1 MAKGQQMSGNEIP
14 ETSQVIASA
23 LQLPLNDRIA
33 LVNAMLESVEGPS
46 ESISQAEVDESW
58 KDEIAKR
65 VQEIKSGKVNTISS
79 SELWEQIGGKPNA

>member
-1 MAKGQQMSGNEIP
+1 MSGNEIP

>member
-1 MAKGQQMSGNEIP
+1 MSGNEVP
-14 ETSQVIASA
+14 ETNQIIASA
-23 LQLPLNDRIA
+23 LQLSFNDRIA
-33 LVNAMLESVEGPS
+33 LVNAMLESVEGSS
-46 ESISQAEVDESW
+46 ESVSQTEIDNSW